1 MYVEAS
7 SEELVWYFETVLPHL
22 NERQRRVV
30 VGASASL
37 LGRGG
42 KTKVAEAAGISRNTV
57 IRATG
62 EVEEGIEPDDRQ
74 RAAGGGDKPAIDK
87 QPGLLV
93 ALDELVH
100 PSTRGN
106 PMSLARWTSKSTYV
120 LADELVRQGYSVSA
134 ELVRRLLHQL
144 GYSLQAPSKQKE
156 GTQSPDRDAQFNYLD
171 ETARAFIKDAQPV
184 ISVDTK
190 KKELVGE
197 FSNGGAEWHPSGEP
211 TRTKTHDFID
221 KDLGRA
227 VPYGVYDV
235 ENDEGWVS
243 VGDTADTASFA
254 VEAIRRWWYSMGQAR
269 FPDAHRLLITADA
282 GGSNGHRVKLWKL
295 ELAKLAQETGLEV
308 TVCHYPPGTSKW
320 NKVEHRLF
328 SFITTN
334 WRGQTLTSYRT
345 VVELIAAT
353 TTKTGLRVLAEWD
366 EGYYPTGVEVT
377 DAQLAAIPLQPHDWH
392 SEWNYTIAA
401 KPKRPRRSRTTTK

>member
-1 MYVEAS
+1 VSA
-7 SEELVWYFETVLPHL
+7 EELVWYFETVLPHL

-42 KTKVAEAAGISRNTV
+42 KTKVADAAGMSRNTV
-57 IRATG
+57 IRATS
-62 EVEEGIEPDDRQ
+62 EVEAGIDPDDRQ
-74 RAAGGGDKPAIDK
+74 RATGGGDKPAVDK
-87 QPGLLV
+87 QPGLLS

-120 LADELVRQGYSVSA
+120 LADELVRQGYAVSA

-171 ETARAFIKDAQPV
+171 ETARAFIKDGQPV

-190 KKELVGE
+190 KKELIGE
-197 FSNGGAEWHPSGEP
+197 FSNGGGEWHPTGEP
-211 TRTKTHDFID
+211 TRTKTHDFVD

-227 VPYGVYDV
+227 VPYGVYDI

-243 VGDTADTASFA
+243 VGDTGDTASFA

-269 FPDAHRLLITADA
+269 FPDAAKLLITADA
-282 GGSNGHRVKLWKL
+282 GGSNGHRVKLWKV

-320 NKVEHRLF
+320 NKIEHRMF
-328 SFITTN
+328 SFISMN
-334 WRGQTLTSYRT
+334 WRGRPLVSYRT
-345 VVELIAAT
+345 IIELISAT
-353 TTKTGLRVLAEWD
+353 TTKSGLTIKAKRDWN
-366 EGYYPTGVEVT
+366 YYETGVQVSKAE
-377 DAQLAAIPLQPHDWH
+377 LAALPLLRHEFHGD
-392 SEWNYTIAA
+392 WNYTLMPAPNA
-401 KPKRPRRSRTTTK
+401 